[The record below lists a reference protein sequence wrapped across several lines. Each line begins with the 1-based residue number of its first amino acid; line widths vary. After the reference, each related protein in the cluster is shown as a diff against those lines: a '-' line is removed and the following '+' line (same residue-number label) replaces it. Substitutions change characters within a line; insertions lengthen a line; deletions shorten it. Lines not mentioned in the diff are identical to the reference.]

1 MVTFLKAK
9 LQRKV
14 LKKKTDRRI
23 QENENAF
30 SFQDKASNKRCPV
43 AMTTKMAFSCTMI
56 GLRFV
61 RRGDPIKTRAQR
73 RLMDSGGNYTRE
85 CWPGNQALLV
95 AGSKGLWVG
104 GRERAA
110 DFCLL
115 RNGGRWG
122 WHWRK
127 TWYGSSSSLQ
137 HHLMLPGVTTNKC
150 LSANKQ
156 TKKTGIQ
163 LF

>member
-1 MVTFLKAK
+1 
-9 LQRKV
+9 
-14 LKKKTDRRI
+14 
-23 QENENAF
+23 
-30 SFQDKASNKRCPV
+30 
-43 AMTTKMAFSCTMI
+43 MTTKMAFSCTMI

-115 RNGGRWG
+115 RNEGREGGIDGKRG
-122 WHWRK
+122 MDHHR
-127 TWYGSSSSLQ
+127 LQ
-137 HHLMLPGVTTNKC
+137 HHLMLTGVTASKC
-150 LSANKQ
+150 SSAYKQ
-156 TKKTGIQ
+156 TKRQ
-163 LF
+163 EYNYFLNDS